1 MISEPDAAKDYGMI
15 EFSIHDLNG
24 YRIVFGQYAT

>member
-1 MISEPDAAKDYGMI
+1 MISEPVEAKDYGMI

-24 YRIVFGQYAT
+24 YRIVFGQ